1 MSQGKKIIQPPYL
14 KEGDKVALIAPAY
27 WVAQEALSMAGDVL
41 KSWGLCPAVGVHTNS
56 LNVDAYSGT
65 ADERAADLIWAF
77 EDDDIKA
84 IFCSLGG
91 YGSIH
96 LLKRVEKDIIRNH
109 PKWLVGHGDITV
121 LLNATVAAGMMCIH
135 GPMAFQIAAC
145 QEPSITITRNML
157 FGTLPQYKIPGNP
170 YNRCGHAEGVLVGG
184 NLSSYSPIVSTEFH
198 ISPKQDII
206 LFVEEVEESLH
217 AVDRLFYMLRL
228 QVNLERVKGIILGT
242 FNSIRFDLQFGCVEQ
257 MLTAHLNDLDIPVC
271 CGFPVGSNSCLPL
284 IEGATCSLDVS
295 KDNATLSFNIDGS
308 HQPYQIEI
316 AGEQLMR

>member
-1 MSQGKKIIQPPYL
+1 M
-14 KEGDKVALIAPAY
+14 
-27 WVAQEALSMAGDVL
+27 
-41 KSWGLCPAVGVHTNS
+41 GVHTNS

-84 IFCSLGG
+84 IFCSRGG

-198 ISPKQDII
+198 ISPKKDII

>member
-1 MSQGKKIIQPPYL
+1 
-14 KEGDKVALIAPAY
+14 
-27 WVAQEALSMAGDVL
+27 
-41 KSWGLCPAVGVHTNS
+41 
-56 LNVDAYSGT
+56 
-65 ADERAADLIWAF
+65 
-77 EDDDIKA
+77 
-84 IFCSLGG
+84 
-91 YGSIH
+91 
-96 LLKRVEKDIIRNH
+96 
-109 PKWLVGHGDITV
+109 
-121 LLNATVAAGMMCIH
+121 
-135 GPMAFQIAAC
+135 MAFQIAAC

-295 KDNATLSFNIDGS
+295 KDNATLCFNIDGS
-308 HQPYQIEI
+308 HQPYQIEKT
-316 AGEQLMR
+316 GEQLMR